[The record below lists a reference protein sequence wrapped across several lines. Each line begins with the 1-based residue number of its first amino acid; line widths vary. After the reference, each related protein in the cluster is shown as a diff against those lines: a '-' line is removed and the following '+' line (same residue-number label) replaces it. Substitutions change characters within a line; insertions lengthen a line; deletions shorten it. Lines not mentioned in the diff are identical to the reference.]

1 MTDQPKPK
9 PQGHLQQ
16 DSGVDPTSVL
26 DDYFVAARQT
36 APQPSADLMRR
47 VMADALAAQDAAL
60 APRRSGLQHKRP
72 GIWAQLREALGGWPA
87 MGGLAMA
94 GVMGLVIGIA
104 APGGLSDL
112 TTAVLAPAN
121 MQDIYLV
128 DLMPDMEFDIAM
140 DLNEG

>member
-1 MTDQPKPK
+1 MTEQPKPS
-9 PQGHLQQ
+9 PQGDLLQA
-16 DSGVDPTSVL
+16 GGGDPTSVL
-26 DDYFVAARQT
+26 DEYFAAVRQT
-36 APQPSADLMRR
+36 APQPSDDLMRR

-60 APRRSGLQHKRP
+60 APRWSGLQHKRP

-94 GVMGLVIGIA
+94 GVMGLAIGIA

-112 TTAVLAPAN
+112 TTALLAPAN

-128 DLMPDMEFDIAM
+128 DLLPDMEFDIAM